1 MAAQGAELLRMA
13 DELLRTA
20 IESELA
26 TVEELRLRVARG
38 QPLSTPSGGRWVG
51 TTPALSEL
59 AVHGKFGPFCTICRV
74 PVRSA
79 GKIWAFYSVSGE
91 IPARSAGKFW
101 GTCVASVKF
110 CSLDFFELS

>member
-1 MAAQGAELLRMA
+1 MAAQGAELLRVA

-59 AVHGKFGPFCTICRV
+59 AVHEKFGPFTLFL
-74 PVRSA
+74 VRSRRGA
-79 GKIWAFYSVSGE
+79 PGN
-91 IPARSAGKFW
+91 SAAHVW
-101 GTCVASVKF
+101 P
-110 CSLDFFELS
+110 LSSSAAW